1 MNLQNHW
8 VDSPLQGNSRPN
20 KSPVLDNPR
29 HEDGACRRVKIDS
42 GACLALGRPYDLR
55 NHLRLTGENFRW
67 VGSANTCNQSFSVN
81 RR

>member
-42 GACLALGRPYDLR
+42 GACLALGRPVLFCG
-55 NHLRLTGENFRW
+55 NHLRLTGENFPAGG
-67 VGSANTCNQSFSVN
+67 VGQYL
-81 RR
+81 